1 MDGNLIG
8 TGQLCVI
15 SLFSHLQL
23 YQERPDEGWSFQRK
37 GRRESKQ
44 MAMGGVEPQP
54 AWLLQIR
61 YAGCSAIGLDS
72 SPCPG

>member
-15 SLFSHLQL
+15 SLFSYLQL

-44 MAMGGVEPQP
+44 MAMGGGNLSQP
-54 AWLLQIR
+54 
-61 YAGCSAIGLDS
+61 GS
-72 SPCPG
+72 SRSGMQGAQP